1 MAELDPDVKIREISW
16 VRKNLLYFVGMLAVV
31 TARILIQ
38 KGLVAVTDF
47 PLSLRTMY
55 AEMARLFDKYGE
67 EDF

>member
-1 MAELDPDVKIREISW
+1 MDPDVKIREISW

-38 KGLVAVTDF
+38 KRLVAVTDF
-47 PLSLRTMY
+47 PLNLRTMY